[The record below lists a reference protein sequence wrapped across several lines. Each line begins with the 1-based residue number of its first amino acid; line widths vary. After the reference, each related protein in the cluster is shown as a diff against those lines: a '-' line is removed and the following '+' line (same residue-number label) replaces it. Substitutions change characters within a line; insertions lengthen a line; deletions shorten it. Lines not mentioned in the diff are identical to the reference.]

1 MKNISKEGLQRMND
15 ITRVFIHGLDSSSQ
29 GTKGS
34 YFRKRYPEMLIGDYF
49 GTLKERM
56 DKLLKDMANNDNL
69 IIVGSSYGGLM
80 ATIFACMNES
90 RVRRLI
96 LLAPALFYS
105 DFSVYCKK
113 PLQIPVTVYHGNNDT
128 VVLPEPT
135 REIAKVLF
143 RDLDYRLVVDDHSLH
158 MVFPKLDWDS
168 LLEVRR

>member
-1 MKNISKEGLQRMND
+1 MDD
-15 ITRVFIHGLDSSSQ
+15 ITRVFIHGLDSSSR

-34 YFRKRYPEMLIGDYF
+34 YFRKRYPDMLIGDYS

-56 DKLLKDMANNDNL
+56 DKLSKDIANNDNL

-96 LLAPALFYS
+96 MLAPALSYTN
-105 DFSVYCKK
+105 FSVYCKK
-113 PLQIPVTVYHGNNDT
+113 PLQIPVIIYHGNRDT

-135 REIAKVLF
+135 RETAMVLF
-143 RDLDYRLVVDDHSLH
+143 RDFDYRLVVDDHNLH
-158 MVFPKLDWDS
+158 MIFPKMDWDN
-168 LLEVRR
+168 LLEVRRPA